1 VPNRRDVLRG
11 VLPLCAAVAATVPLG
26 GCANRPPAPPPPPPK
41 PVALLGVLPVL
52 LELPQPSSP
61 GFGAN
66 RSQPVYMGTQ
76 QAPRSA
82 APVSA
87 AAGLAVGLL
96 ALGITMA
103 VANENQRRA
112 EELAAAVST
121 LDFDPAEALDRL
133 LGDALER
140 RGIRLARID
149 ADLAR
154 ELRGNR
160 MDRLPAGVDALLDVR
175 VTEAGYYRSM
185 RAGALSPQLNINASL
200 MEARTD
206 GDELDSF
213 TYYADFRSAPKD
225 PRWFT
230 TPKELTF
237 DDTAALRGAAS
248 RVREGLQAL
257 VERIAEHLCADVHR
271 HVTGQPRLA

>member
-1 VPNRRDVLRG
+1 MPNRRDVLRG
-11 VLPLCAAVAATVPLG
+11 VLPLCAAVAAAAPLG

-66 RSQPVYMGTQ
+66 RSQSTYVATQPAPGNSAPIPV
-76 QAPRSA
+76 
-82 APVSA
+82 
-87 AAGLAVGLL
+87 AGLALGLL
-96 ALGITMA
+96 ALGITAA
-103 VANENQRRA
+103 VASENQRRA

-133 LGDALER
+133 LDRALEQ
-140 RGIRLARID
+140 RGVKLTRIDGELAR
-149 ADLAR
+149 A
-154 ELRGNR
+154 LRSNR
-160 MDRLPAGVDALLDVR
+160 MDRMPAGVEALLDVR

-185 RAGALSPQLNINASL
+185 RAGALSPQLNVNVSL
-200 MEARTD
+200 MEARAD
-206 GDELDSF
+206 GDELESF
-213 TYYADFRSAPKD
+213 TYYADFRSSPKD

-237 DDTAALRGAAS
+237 EDTAALRAAAPA
-248 RVREGLQAL
+248 VREGLQAL

-271 HVTGQPRLA
+271 HVSGQPRLA